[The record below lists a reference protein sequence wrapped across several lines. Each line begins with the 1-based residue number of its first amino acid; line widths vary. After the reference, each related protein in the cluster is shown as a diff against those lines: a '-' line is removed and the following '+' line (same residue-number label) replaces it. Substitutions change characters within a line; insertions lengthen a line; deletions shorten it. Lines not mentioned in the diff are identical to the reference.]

1 MLPYDK
7 TALIAAAKADT
18 YSAIVSTANP
28 ISTVIGALDSPTTAY
43 IGSDYLEISGK
54 RFSTKQLAYLL
65 SKLLDEHPECQ
76 V

>member
-1 MLPYDK
+1 MLPAYSYDIFE
-7 TALIAAAKADT
+7 LDT
-18 YSAIVSTANP
+18 
-28 ISTVIGALDSPTTAY
+28 PTIQY
-43 IGSDYLEISGK
+43 INSEYLEISGK

>member
-1 MLPYDK
+1 MLPIPSEPGFATTCTV
-7 TALIAAAKADT
+7 TASNPCSEIAINT
-18 YSAIVSTANP
+18 R
-28 ISTVIGALDSPTTAY
+28 TVTH
-43 IGSDYLEISGK
+43 IGSDYLELSGK

>member
-1 MLPYDK
+1 MLPIPSK
-7 TALIAAAKADT
+7 PGFTTTTSTLTTSNPCTEITIDT
-18 YSAIVSTANP
+18 R
-28 ISTVIGALDSPTTAY
+28 LTTH
-43 IGSDYLEISGK
+43 INSDHLEISGK

>member
-7 TALIAAAKADT
+7 SILDALTNATTFGYCATAASNPYAEIN
-18 YSAIVSTANP
+18 SSTQ
-28 ISTVIGALDSPTTAY
+28 TTIY
-43 IGSDYLEISGK
+43 INSDYVEISGK

-76 V
+76 I

>member
-1 MLPYDK
+1 MLPIPSEPGFATTHIV
-7 TALIAAAKADT
+7 TASNPCSEIAVNT
-18 YSAIVSTANP
+18 HFVTR
-28 ISTVIGALDSPTTAY
+28 

-65 SKLLDEHPECQ
+65 SKLFDEHPECQ

>member
-1 MLPYDK
+1 MLPISSELDFATTCTVATSNPCAQIFVD
-7 TALIAAAKADT
+7 TAITT
-18 YSAIVSTANP
+18 YIN
-28 ISTVIGALDSPTTAY
+28 
-43 IGSDYLEISGK
+43 SDYVEISGK